1 MPKPQPLTPE
11 AANRRFAENL
21 RRYRERAELTQE
33 ELADAA
39 GLHRTAISFLER
51 AAREPRMWTLITLA
65 RALRIRPGDL
75 LDGIR

>member
-1 MPKPQPLTPE
+1 MPSARFLTPE
-11 AANRRFAENL
+11 VANRRFAENL
-21 RRYRERAELTQE
+21 RRHRERAGMTQE

-39 GLHRTAISFLER
+39 QLHRTAISFLER

-65 RALRIRPGDL
+65 RALRIRPADL